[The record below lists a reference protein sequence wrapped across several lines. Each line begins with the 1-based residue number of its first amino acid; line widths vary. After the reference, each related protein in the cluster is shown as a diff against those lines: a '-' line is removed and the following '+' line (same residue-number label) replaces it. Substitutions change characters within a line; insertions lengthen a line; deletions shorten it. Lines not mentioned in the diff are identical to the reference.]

1 MERQGALF
9 SWLIFLPGDGIPWQ
23 SLRRSVATHQFTS
36 LEPPKKKKKINCSS
50 INRSHYN
57 FILLSP
63 DCCMSIASKSVS
75 NPRHVFAKNSS
86 LLKHKPNS
94 KVSSWDPL
102 YHPDLVDVTN
112 FSVVLLNHRSTA
124 CQLLMLRISR
134 NNENALK
141 RNQHGFMERYLHC
154 LFLHKSVNLV
164 ISPCHR
170 SS

>member
-1 MERQGALF
+1 MEFPGSLSEDQLL
-9 SWLIFLPGDGIPWQ
+9 LISLPLW
-23 SLRRSVATHQFTS
+23 SHQK
-36 LEPPKKKKKINCSS
+36 KKKKKINCSS